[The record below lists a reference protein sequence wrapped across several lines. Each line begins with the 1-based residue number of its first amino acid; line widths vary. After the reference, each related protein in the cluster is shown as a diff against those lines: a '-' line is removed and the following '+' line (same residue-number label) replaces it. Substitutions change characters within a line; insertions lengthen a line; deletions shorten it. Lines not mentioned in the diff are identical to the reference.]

1 MSKIAI
7 IGASGYVGTALLNEA
22 VKRGHQVSAL
32 VRHPEKIA
40 ANANVTAVK
49 ADVLDT
55 DGLAALLKGHDLV
68 ISAYNPGWQEADIR
82 NIHIK
87 GSKSITEAVKKAGIK
102 RLIAVGGA
110 GSLEI
115 NGQQLVDSPEFP
127 AEYKEGALGAR
138 QALNDLKAENE
149 LDWSFVSPA
158 ILLVPGQATGTFRL
172 GKDSPVFDD
181 KGESK
186 ITVGDLAVAILD
198 EAEQG
203 KHIRQRFTAAY

>member
-55 DGLAALLKGHDLV
+55 DGLTALLKGHDLV

-87 GSKSITEAVKKAGIK
+87 GSKSISEAVKKAGIK

-138 QALNDLKAENE
+138 QALNDLKAEKQ

-158 ILLVPGQATGTFRL
+158 ILLVPGEATGTFRL

>member
-22 VKRGHQVSAL
+22 VKRGHQVSAF

-87 GSKSITEAVKKAGIK
+87 GSKSISEAVKKAGIK

-138 QALNDLKAENE
+138 QALNDLKAENA

-158 ILLVPGQATGTFRL
+158 ILLVPGEATGTFRL
-172 GKDSPVFDD
+172 GKNSPVFDD

>member
-87 GSKSITEAVKKAGIK
+87 GSKSISEAVKKAGIK

-138 QALNDLKAENE
+138 QALNDLKTENE

-158 ILLVPGQATGTFRL
+158 ILLVPGEATGTFRL

-181 KGESK
+181 NGESK

>member
-32 VRHPEKIA
+32 VRHPEKIT

-87 GSKSITEAVKKAGIK
+87 ASKSITEAVKKAGIK

-138 QALNDLKAENE
+138 QALNDLKAETT
-149 LDWSFVSPA
+149 LDWTFVSPA
-158 ILLVPGQATGTFRL
+158 ILLVPGEASGTFRL

-186 ITVGDLAVAILD
+186 ITVGDLAVAIID

-203 KHIRQRFTAAY
+203 KHIRQRFNAAY

>member
-40 ANANVTAVK
+40 ANTNATAVK

-87 GSKSITEAVKKAGIK
+87 GSKSISEAVKKAGIK

-115 NGQQLVDSPEFP
+115 NGAQLVDSPEFP

-158 ILLVPGQATGTFRL
+158 ILLVPGEATGTFRL

-186 ITVGDLAVAILD
+186 ITVGDLAAAILD

>member
-32 VRHPEKIA
+32 VRHPEKIT
-40 ANANVTAVK
+40 ANANVAAVK

-115 NGQQLVDSPEFP
+115 NGAQLVDSPEFP

-158 ILLVPGQATGTFRL
+158 ILLVPGEATGTFRL

-186 ITVGDLAVAILD
+186 ITVGDLAAAILD

>member
-32 VRHPEKIA
+32 VRHPEKIT

-87 GSKSITEAVKKAGIK
+87 ASKSITEAVKKAGIK

-138 QALNDLKAENE
+138 QALNDLKAETT
-149 LDWSFVSPA
+149 LDWTFVSPA
-158 ILLVPGQATGTFRL
+158 ILLVPGEASGTFRL

-186 ITVGDLAVAILD
+186 ITVGDLAVAIID

>member
-22 VKRGHQVSAL
+22 VKRGHQVSAF

-40 ANANVTAVK
+40 ANANVIAVK

-87 GSKSITEAVKKAGIK
+87 GSKSISEAVKKAGIK

-138 QALNDLKAENE
+138 QALNDLKAEDT

-158 ILLVPGQATGTFRL
+158 ILLVPGEATGTFRL

>member
-7 IGASGYVGTALLNEA
+7 IGASGYVGTVLLNEA

-49 ADVLDT
+49 ADALDT

-87 GSKSITEAVKKAGIK
+87 GSKSISEAVKKAGIK

-138 QALNDLKAENE
+138 QALNDLKTENE

-158 ILLVPGQATGTFRL
+158 ILLVPGEATGTFRL

>member
-22 VKRGHQVSAL
+22 VKRGHQVSAF

-40 ANANVTAVK
+40 ASANVTAVK

-87 GSKSITEAVKKAGIK
+87 GSKSISEAVKKAGIK

-138 QALNDLKAENE
+138 QALNDLKAEDT

-158 ILLVPGQATGTFRL
+158 ILLVPGEATGTFRL

>member
-7 IGASGYVGTALLNEA
+7 IGASGYVGSALLNEA
-22 VKRGHQVSAL
+22 AKRGHQVSAL
-32 VRHPEKIA
+32 VRHPEKIS
-40 ANANVTAVK
+40 ANANISAVK

-55 DGLAALLKGHDLV
+55 DALAKLLAGHDLV

-87 GSKSITEAVKKAGIK
+87 GSRSITEAVKKAGIK

-115 NGQQLVDSPEFP
+115 NGAQLVDSPEFP
-127 AEYKEGALGAR
+127 TEYKEGALGAR
-138 QALNDLKAENE
+138 QALNELKAENE

-158 ILLVPGQATGTFRL
+158 ILLVPGEATGTFRL

>member
-22 VKRGHQVSAL
+22 VKRGHQVSAF
-32 VRHPEKIA
+32 VRHPEKIV

-87 GSKSITEAVKKAGIK
+87 GSKSISEAVKKAGIK

-138 QALNDLKAENE
+138 QALNDLKAEDT

-158 ILLVPGQATGTFRL
+158 ILLVPGEATGTFRL

>member
-22 VKRGHQVSAL
+22 VKRGHQVSAF
-32 VRHPEKIA
+32 VRHPEKIT

-87 GSKSITEAVKKAGIK
+87 GSKSITEAIKKAGIK

-115 NGQQLVDSPEFP
+115 NSQQLVDSPEFP

-138 QALNDLKAENE
+138 QALNDLKAEDT

-158 ILLVPGQATGTFRL
+158 ILLVPGEATGTFRL
-172 GKDSPVFDD
+172 GRDSPVFDD

>member
-22 VKRGHQVSAL
+22 VKRGHQVSTF

-87 GSKSITEAVKKAGIK
+87 GSKSISEAVKKAGIK

-138 QALNDLKAENE
+138 QALNDLKAEDT

-158 ILLVPGQATGTFRL
+158 ILLVPGEATGTFRL

>member
-55 DGLAALLKGHDLV
+55 DGLAVLLKGHDLV

-115 NGQQLVDSPEFP
+115 NGAQLVDSPEFP

-158 ILLVPGQATGTFRL
+158 ILLVPGEATGTFRL

-186 ITVGDLAVAILD
+186 ITVGDLAAAILD

>member
-55 DGLAALLKGHDLV
+55 DGLAVLLKGHDLV
-68 ISAYNPGWQEADIR
+68 ISAYNPGWQEDDIR

-87 GSKSITEAVKKAGIK
+87 GSKSISEAVKKAGIK

-115 NGQQLVDSPEFP
+115 NGAQLVDSPEFP

-138 QALNDLKAENE
+138 QALNDLKTENE

-158 ILLVPGQATGTFRL
+158 ILLVPGEATGTFRL
-172 GKDSPVFDD
+172 GTDSPVFDD

>member
-7 IGASGYVGTALLNEA
+7 IGASGYVGSALLNEA
-22 VKRGHQVSAL
+22 AKRGHQVSAL
-32 VRHPEKIA
+32 VRHPEKIS
-40 ANANVTAVK
+40 ANANISAVK

-55 DGLAALLKGHDLV
+55 DALAKLLAGHDLV

-87 GSKSITEAVKKAGIK
+87 GSRSITEAVKKAGIK

-115 NGQQLVDSPEFP
+115 NGAQLVDSPEFP

-138 QALNDLKAENE
+138 QALNELKTEDA

-158 ILLVPGQATGTFRL
+158 ILLVPGEATGTFRL

>member
-87 GSKSITEAVKKAGIK
+87 GSKSISEAVKKAGIK

>member
-22 VKRGHQVSAL
+22 VKRGHQVSAF

-115 NGQQLVDSPEFP
+115 NGAQLVDSPEFP

-158 ILLVPGQATGTFRL
+158 ILLVPGEATGTFRL

-186 ITVGDLAVAILD
+186 ITVGDLAAAILD

>member
-87 GSKSITEAVKKAGIK
+87 GSKSISEAVKKAGIK

-138 QALNDLKAENE
+138 QALNDLKTENE

-158 ILLVPGQATGTFRL
+158 ILLVPGEATGTFRL

-203 KHIRQRFTAAY
+203 KHIRQHFTAAY

>member
-82 NIHIK
+82 NIHVK
-87 GSKSITEAVKKAGIK
+87 GSKSINEAVKKAGIK

-138 QALNDLKAENE
+138 QALNDLKAEND
-149 LDWSFVSPA
+149 LDWTFISPA
-158 ILLVPGQATGTFRL
+158 ILLVPGEATGTFRL
-172 GKDSPVFDD
+172 GEDSPVFDD

>member
-22 VKRGHQVSAL
+22 AKRGHQVSAF
-32 VRHPEKIA
+32 VRHPEKIE

-115 NGQQLVDSPEFP
+115 NGAQLVDSPEFP

-158 ILLVPGQATGTFRL
+158 ILLVPGEATGTFRL
-172 GKDSPVFDD
+172 GTDSPVFDD

>member
-1 MSKIAI
+1 M
-7 IGASGYVGTALLNEA
+7 
-22 VKRGHQVSAL
+22 
-32 VRHPEKIA
+32 
-40 ANANVTAVK
+40 
-49 ADVLDT
+49 
-55 DGLAALLKGHDLV
+55 
-68 ISAYNPGWQEADIR
+68 
-82 NIHIK
+82 
-87 GSKSITEAVKKAGIK
+87 KKAGIK

-138 QALNDLKAENE
+138 QALNDLKAEDT

-158 ILLVPGQATGTFRL
+158 ILLVPGEATGTFRL

>member
-22 VKRGHQVSAL
+22 VKRGHQASAL
-32 VRHPEKIA
+32 VRHPEKIT

-49 ADVLDT
+49 VDVLDT

-115 NGQQLVDSPEFP
+115 NGAQLVDSPEFP

-138 QALNDLKAENE
+138 QALNDLKTENE

-158 ILLVPGQATGTFRL
+158 ILLVPGEATGTFRL
-172 GKDSPVFDD
+172 GTDSPVFDD

>member
-55 DGLAALLKGHDLV
+55 NGLTALLKDHDLV
-68 ISAYNPGWQEADIR
+68 ISAYNPGCQEADIR
-82 NIHIK
+82 NIHVK
-87 GSKSITEAVKKAGIK
+87 GSKSINEAVKKAGIK

-138 QALNDLKAENE
+138 QALNDLKAEND
-149 LDWSFVSPA
+149 LDWTFISPA
-158 ILLVPGQATGTFRL
+158 ILLVPGEATGTFRL

-203 KHIRQRFTAAY
+203 KHIRKRFTAAY

>member
-22 VKRGHQVSAL
+22 VKRGHQVSAF
-32 VRHPEKIA
+32 VRHPEKIV

-87 GSKSITEAVKKAGIK
+87 ASKSITEAVKKAGIK

-138 QALNDLKAENE
+138 QALNDLKAENA

-158 ILLVPGQATGTFRL
+158 ILLVPGEATGTFRL
-172 GKDSPVFDD
+172 GKNSPVFDD

>member
-22 VKRGHQVSAL
+22 VKRGHQVSAF

-87 GSKSITEAVKKAGIK
+87 ASKSITEAVKKAGIK

-138 QALNDLKAENE
+138 QALNDLKAEDT

-158 ILLVPGQATGTFRL
+158 ILLVPGEATGTFRL

>member
-55 DGLAALLKGHDLV
+55 DELAALLKGHDLV

-82 NIHIK
+82 DIHIK

-115 NGQQLVDSPEFP
+115 NGAQLVDSPEFP

-138 QALNDLKAENE
+138 QALNDLKTENE

-158 ILLVPGQATGTFRL
+158 ILLVPGEATGTFRL

>member
-7 IGASGYVGTALLNEA
+7 IGASGYVGSALLNEA
-22 VKRGHQVSAL
+22 AKRGHQVSAL
-32 VRHPEKIA
+32 VRHPEKIS
-40 ANANVTAVK
+40 ANANISAVK

-55 DGLAALLKGHDLV
+55 DALAKLLAGHDLV

-87 GSKSITEAVKKAGIK
+87 GSRSITEAVKKAGIK

-115 NGQQLVDSPEFP
+115 NGAQLVDSPEFP

-138 QALNDLKAENE
+138 QALNDLKTENE
-149 LDWSFVSPA
+149 LDWSFISPA
-158 ILLVPGQATGTFRL
+158 ILLVPGEATGTFRL

>member
-22 VKRGHQVSAL
+22 VKRGHQVSAF

-82 NIHIK
+82 NIHMK
-87 GSKSITEAVKKAGIK
+87 GSKSISEAVKKAGIK

-138 QALNDLKAENE
+138 QALNDLKAENA

-158 ILLVPGQATGTFRL
+158 ILLVPGEATGTFRL
-172 GKDSPVFDD
+172 GKNSPVFDD

>member
-32 VRHPEKIA
+32 VRHPEKIT

-55 DGLAALLKGHDLV
+55 DGLATLLKGHDLV

-115 NGQQLVDSPEFP
+115 NGAQLVDSPEFP

-138 QALNDLKAENE
+138 QALNDLKTENE

-158 ILLVPGQATGTFRL
+158 ILLVPGEATGTFRL
-172 GKDSPVFDD
+172 GTDSPVFDD
-181 KGESK
+181 NGESK

>member
-22 VKRGHQVSAL
+22 VKRGHQVSAF
-32 VRHPEKIA
+32 VRHPEKIT

-138 QALNDLKAENE
+138 QALNDLKAEDT

-158 ILLVPGQATGTFRL
+158 ILLVPGEASGTFRL

-181 KGESK
+181 KGESQ

>member
-87 GSKSITEAVKKAGIK
+87 GSKSISEAVKKAGIK

-138 QALNDLKAENE
+138 QALNDLKTENE

-158 ILLVPGQATGTFRL
+158 ILLVPGEATGTFRL

>member
-40 ANANVTAVK
+40 ANPNVTAVK

-87 GSKSITEAVKKAGIK
+87 ASKSITEAVKKAGIK

-138 QALNDLKAENE
+138 QALNDLKAETT
-149 LDWSFVSPA
+149 LDWTFVSPA
-158 ILLVPGQATGTFRL
+158 ILLVPGEASGTFRL

-186 ITVGDLAVAILD
+186 ITVGDLAVAIID

>member
-22 VKRGHQVSAL
+22 VKRGHQISAL

-40 ANANVTAVK
+40 QNDHVKAVK

-55 DGLAALLKGHDLV
+55 DSLADLLKGHDLV
-68 ISAYNPGWQEADIR
+68 ISAYNPGWKEADIR
-82 NIHIK
+82 NIHIN
-87 GSKSITEAVKKAGIK
+87 GSRSITEAVKKAGIK

-115 NGQQLVDSPEFP
+115 NGAQLVDSPEFP

-138 QALNDLKAENE
+138 QALNELKTEDE
-149 LDWSFVSPA
+149 LEWSFVSPA
-158 ILLVPGQATGTFRL
+158 ILLVPGEATGHFRL

>member
-7 IGASGYVGTALLNEA
+7 LGASGYVGTALLNEA

-32 VRHPEKIA
+32 VRHPDKIA
-40 ANANVTAVK
+40 ANANITAVK

-115 NGQQLVDSPEFP
+115 NGAQLVDSPEFP

-158 ILLVPGQATGTFRL
+158 ILLVPGEATGTFRL
-172 GKDSPVFDD
+172 GTDSPVFDD

-203 KHIRQRFTAAY
+203 KYIRQRFTAAY

>member
-22 VKRGHQVSAL
+22 EKRGHQVSAL
-32 VRHPEKIA
+32 VRHPEKITE
-40 ANANVTAVK
+40 NAHVTAVK

-55 DGLAALLKGHDLV
+55 DGLAKLLAGHDLV
-68 ISAYNPGWQEADIR
+68 ISAYNPGWQEQDIR

-87 GSKSITEAVKKAGIK
+87 ASRSITEAVKQAGLK
-102 RLIAVGGA
+102 RLIVVGGA

-115 NGQQLVDSPEFP
+115 NGAQLVDSPEFP

-138 QALNDLKAENE
+138 QALNDLKTETA
-149 LDWSFVSPA
+149 LDWTFVSPA
-158 ILLVPGQATGTFRL
+158 ILLVPGEATGTFRL

-186 ITVGDLAVAILD
+186 ITVGDLAVAIID

>member
-87 GSKSITEAVKKAGIK
+87 ASKSITEAVKKAGIE

-138 QALNDLKAENE
+138 QALNDLKAETT
-149 LDWSFVSPA
+149 LDWTFVSPA
-158 ILLVPGQATGTFRL
+158 ILLVPGEASGTFRL

-186 ITVGDLAVAILD
+186 ITVGDLAVAIID

>member
-87 GSKSITEAVKKAGIK
+87 GSKSISEAVKKAGIK

-115 NGQQLVDSPEFP
+115 NGAQLVDSPEFP

-158 ILLVPGQATGTFRL
+158 ILLVPGEATGTFRL